1 MDSKNGYLLRGNSG
15 ESLRNLTVE
24 KYCTIGSIKPK
35 GFYKH
40 YPNKFFDGRNY
51 SQEFL
56 ETQEIYFSDPQLF
69 DDPYDCDCFFDDRLL
84 KKEAIAEMARRFGV
98 KPDDNKSKYE
108 LLKCIVLCIQNQDP
122 HKICMEQLTECIS
135 NQSDLLKETA
145 VGAVLNKN
153 NKNKTVSE
161 NVQCLD
167 GEIDEMISA
176 QMTPFKNIGVA
187 CFTDRNDSIPMWSF
201 YSDSHK
207 GFCVEYE
214 IDRLMSPHLLP
225 VIYSD
230 ERISSDDMVKEA
242 LYRKGS
248 NFDERTI
255 RKTLM
260 FTILHK
266 SMEWQTQN
274 EWRLVLTPEYLE
286 NKNPLKVGRIKK
298 VFLGAKMSEYE
309 QMVITEICRRKGYE
323 CYKMELEKSRYAMT
337 PKKLF

>member
-1 MDSKNGYLLRGNSG
+1 MDSKNGYLLRGNRG
-15 ESLRNLTVE
+15 DSLRKLTVE
-24 KYCTIGSIKPK
+24 EYCTIGSIKPK

-56 ETQEIYFSDPQLF
+56 ETQKIYFSDPQFF
-69 DDPYDCDCFFDDRLL
+69 DDPYDCDCFFDDCLL

-145 VGAVLNKN
+145 VGVVSNNK
-153 NKNKTVSE
+153 KNKTVSE
-161 NVQCLD
+161 IVQCLD
-167 GEIDEMISA
+167 D

-323 CYKMELEKSRYAMT
+323 CYKMELEKSRYALT